1 MCLIR
6 MWSIIDDHSDDKHG
20 DSPII
25 DDFCT
30 EHFWSIETGGARGGA
45 CMLVLK
51 GHQKGFPIIIYW
63 RGMYVNG

>member
-6 MWSIIDDHSDDKHG
+6 IWSIIDDHAIDKHG

-30 EHFWSIETGGARGGA
+30 EHIESIAITLYNIDKKTIQNSFYDPDIFHGLIFE
-45 CMLVLK
+45 
-51 GHQKGFPIIIYW
+51 
-63 RGMYVNG
+63 